1 MKTTKPDQKR
11 ANIAFIAIV
20 IAGYILGF
28 LIKKVQIGLI
38 IGLVLGVLASM
49 MIRSREN
56 KQ

>member
-1 MKTTKPDQKR
+1 MKTTKPDRKR

-28 LIKKVQIGLI
+28 LIKRVQIGLI

-49 MIRSREN
+49 MIRSRE
-56 KQ
+56 K

>member
-1 MKTTKPDQKR
+1 MKATKPDQKR

-20 IAGYILGF
+20 IGGYILGF